1 MKKFLNILIQI
12 VPVLC
17 GYAVY
22 GILYSLVTR
31 IPTIGDIIASLWYV
45 PFSVVTVYM
54 AYQVAKDVRL
64 SQN

>member
-1 MKKFLNILIQI
+1 MEKFLKIFIKI
-12 VPVLC
+12 APVLV

-22 GILYSLVTR
+22 GILYMLVTR

-45 PFSVVTVYM
+45 PFGVVTVYM

>member
-12 VPVLC
+12 VPVLV

-22 GILYSLVTR
+22 GILYMLVTQ

-45 PFSVVTVYM
+45 PFGVVTVYM